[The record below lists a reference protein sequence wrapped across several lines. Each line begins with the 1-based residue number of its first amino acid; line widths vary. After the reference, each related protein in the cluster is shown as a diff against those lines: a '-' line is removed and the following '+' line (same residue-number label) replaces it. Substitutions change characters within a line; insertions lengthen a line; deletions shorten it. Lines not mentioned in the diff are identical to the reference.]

1 MNAKK
6 ILAILL
12 CVCAVIALAAC
23 STKPTEKTTDKET
36 VKETSTSGSS
46 EGGKEVDY
54 KLGMGIVVKM
64 DSSSSEKKNA
74 QVDATVATV
83 VLGADGKIVD
93 CRIDVAQNKMN
104 VADGAVDTA
113 KVFESKMELGDRYGM
128 ANSPYAPDNNGDN
141 IVKEWY
147 EQAKAFEQYVVG
159 KTVAEVEAMTTKEV
173 NGHQISTDDA
183 LLSAGCTIQITD
195 FRDAVV
201 KACKDDQ
208 GMSFKTDKKF
218 TLGVA
223 VKSTAADSKAA
234 TDEADGTVKMYSDF
248 AAAVVADGKILA
260 ALNDAIQ
267 PNITINVDGEI
278 VETAFKATKRELKEA
293 YGMGGK
299 VNLDRNGDGIVK
311 EWFEQSKAFSEYVL
325 GKTAEEVKNMKTK
338 DDKGYMISADDALLS
353 AGCTIQITSMCATMS
368 QAATNAR

>member
-23 STKPTEKTTDKET
+23 STKPTETTTDKET

-46 EGGKEVDY
+46 EGNKEADY

-83 VLGADGKIVD
+83 VLGADGKIVA

-183 LLSAGCTIQITD
+183 LLAAGCTIQITD

-208 GMSFKTDKKF
+208 GMSFKTDKAF

-338 DDKGYMISADDALLS
+338 DDNGYMISADDALLS

-368 QAATNAR
+368 QAAVNAR